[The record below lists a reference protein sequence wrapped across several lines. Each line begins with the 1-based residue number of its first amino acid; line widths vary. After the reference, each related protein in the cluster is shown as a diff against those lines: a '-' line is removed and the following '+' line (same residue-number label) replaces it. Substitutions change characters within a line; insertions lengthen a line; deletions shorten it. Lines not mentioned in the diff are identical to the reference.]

1 MMKIM
6 VFGLLINSRERVS
19 MSEEA
24 EWPGRVEKRE
34 EKVEASIRLKS
45 GYWTATKVPVKL
57 VLAGS

>member
-1 MMKIM
+1 
-6 VFGLLINSRERVS
+6 

-34 EKVEASIRLKS
+34 EEVEASIRLKS